1 MGFVNKRVFNKAYM
15 LEFIGEKKPIVFTF
29 SIPPKGE
36 EFDFGQRLTETKT
49 FGGSVFDNYGND
61 TIKINLSGSTG
72 NTEKKFI
79 YRGFSHLPMY
89 LDGEAE
95 IFELQK
101 TIYNWHKLDADKLNT
116 ERKVYLYDLSKMNI
130 VELATLK
137 PSRNYWR
144 VYIKDLK
151 VKRDDSKPFQYNY
164 TLEMLGLAEEQ
175 EKKKFSFK
183 DAASIAQGFTNAMNT
198 VQSVMNY
205 TEMTIS
211 ATEECVNEFVKVQK
225 ACSAFANMSTEGQV
239 LSVFKNIDSATRIL
253 TGNSNNTFYNAA
265 KSCLSVANQCGWVEK
280 KDKTSQ
286 KSKTQ
291 DTSSYMVR
299 FESNGGGSVKAQT
312 VEYSKTVTRP
322 TNPTKDKY
330 TFVDWFSDSALTT
343 VYDFNSEVTGAFTL
357 YAKWQLATATILFNS
372 KGGSS
377 VTSQLVA
384 VGKTATAPTA
394 PTRNGYSFVKWCTDY
409 AATSEFDFS
418 TAVTGDMTLYA
429 AWQQVYSVS
438 FSVDGGSA
446 VAAQTVKAGGLAVY
460 PITPTKTNYT
470 FSCWCTDSSL
480 SNVFDFAT
488 PITTNTTLYA
498 KWIQYSNTVTFDS
511 NGGSA
516 VAAQNVK
523 IGGYATEPTK
533 PTRTGFVFD
542 CWCTDSSLTNEFHFD
557 RTTVNSAM
565 TLYAKWSTQVLT
577 VSFDT
582 NGGSTVD
589 SQSVSY
595 NGKAIFP
602 DIPTKEGSV
611 FEMWRMLSGETY
623 TEFDFNSAITA
634 DVTLYAKW
642 FGE

>member
-15 LEFIGEKKPIVFTF
+15 LEFIGDEKPIVFTF

-36 EFDFGQRLTETKT
+36 EFDFGQRVTETKT

-101 TIYNWHKLDADKLNT
+101 IIYNWHKLDANNINKD
-116 ERKVYLYDLSKMNI
+116 RKIYLYDLSKMNI

-225 ACSAFANMSTEGQV
+225 ARAAFANMSTEGKV

-286 KSKTQ
+286 SLKLKIQAHTWY
-291 DTSSYMVR
+291 DLNRMV
-299 FESNGGGSVKAQT
+299 ET
-312 VEYSKTVTRP
+312 V
-322 TNPTKDKY
+322 
-330 TFVDWFSDSALTT
+330 
-343 VYDFNSEVTGAFTL
+343 
-357 YAKWQLATATILFNS
+357 
-372 KGGSS
+372 
-377 VTSQLVA
+377 
-384 VGKTATAPTA
+384 
-394 PTRNGYSFVKWCTDY
+394 
-409 AATSEFDFS
+409 
-418 TAVTGDMTLYA
+418 
-429 AWQQVYSVS
+429 
-438 FSVDGGSA
+438 
-446 VAAQTVKAGGLAVY
+446 
-460 PITPTKTNYT
+460 
-470 FSCWCTDSSL
+470 
-480 SNVFDFAT
+480 
-488 PITTNTTLYA
+488 
-498 KWIQYSNTVTFDS
+498 
-511 NGGSA
+511 
-516 VAAQNVK
+516 
-523 IGGYATEPTK
+523 
-533 PTRTGFVFD
+533 
-542 CWCTDSSLTNEFHFD
+542 
-557 RTTVNSAM
+557 
-565 TLYAKWSTQVLT
+565 
-577 VSFDT
+577 
-582 NGGSTVD
+582 
-589 SQSVSY
+589 
-595 NGKAIFP
+595 
-602 DIPTKEGSV
+602 
-611 FEMWRMLSGETY
+611 
-623 TEFDFNSAITA
+623 
-634 DVTLYAKW
+634 
-642 FGE
+642 